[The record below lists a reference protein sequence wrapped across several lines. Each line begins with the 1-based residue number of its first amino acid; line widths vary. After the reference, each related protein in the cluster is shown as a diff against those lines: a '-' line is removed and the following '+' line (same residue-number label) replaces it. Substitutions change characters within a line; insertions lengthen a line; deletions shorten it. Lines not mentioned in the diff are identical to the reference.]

1 MSGVLGCRELMCRWR
16 LLRLVCWSVLV
27 GLLVAAEVQAAEPL
41 DAEVAD
47 AVFGTQVLSENA
59 AAIREQ
65 AALLD
70 ADQRFEFLA
79 EWVLP
84 GPRHSGFRLSGEFSQ
99 TRPAPITKSANV
111 GPDRNLVS
119 PVFDL
124 LDAAVETRHVAEL
137 RDRVAAIADSAN
149 SLQQRSRAALL
160 LMLSLEAGDREAAGA
175 SFDVIHKTALNL
187 RPRSAAELWPETLV
201 AARCLEKHPDFE
213 PLGDLLGF
221 LISPQVRQGVPGRDV
236 AWLVFVASLK
246 FEHEALARLRSSIP
260 GDNQQRAVAPLSRWV
275 RVSREMASSCGR
287 GIPEAAWQ
295 WDGVECRHLRGH
307 TEDYLFYQSP
317 LRGEFSIEADVLG
330 YATTQFLIAAELYGP
345 EKPAIL
351 TIGEFRTGSGKL
363 LIDPPLRQVN
373 KWIRLRADIKDGVN
387 RVWVNGRLVNSREVP
402 SDFEPWVAVRAW
414 SRAHG
419 AVRDLR
425 ISGQPEIPDAI
436 TLSSPGCLPGWYP
449 YHAEWI
455 GDGDAPWQTPTDSP
469 DGAQIIGI
477 RRGMPGFSL
486 ESLLRYHRP
495 LIEDG
500 SIEYEFY
507 YSPGKAMTHP
517 TLGRRTFLL
526 EPEGVRQHWITDAQ
540 FDRTSLSPDNSFPL
554 DNANQTGPLPLKP
567 DDWNSLRLSITG
579 ETVRLELN
587 GKEIVETPLHET
599 NPRHFGLFHFS
610 EQSEVRVRN
619 VVMRDDWPK
628 TLPAVEDQQL
638 AKPEASMFDAQLA
651 AFDPV
656 FDHDFARDG
665 LPEEYFEFAEGPVG
679 GRSTLTPV
687 GLQHTQLSDGQYRQ
701 STVRT
706 FLRMEGDFDVT
717 ADFTDLEIEEKQLCG
732 AELALALDG
741 GIVIGVKRR
750 WQQPNHSRLVI
761 EWALPPQEGTSTAK
775 ASQMRRFWSNIAT
788 EANSGRLRIARRG
801 DTAFVLFAET
811 DSSEFRVIASQTF
824 PELGEKT
831 AQARLTLV
839 ANQSGRTS
847 VNWKRLRIGAERVL
861 VVPDPRNPPK
871 PLLYVIDDDGSN
883 VRQLSPDIEDPE
895 IHGYASPD
903 WSPDGQWIAF
913 DGWTGRAETT
923 HCYLIRADGTGFR
936 DIGEGTMP
944 TFSPDGQRL
953 ALTWSRNGMATMDLT
968 GKDRQVVTP
977 EGWGAQWSPNG
988 KWIAYE
994 SGTRIDGSYSA
1005 NVTIID
1011 VKTKEKRTL
1020 LEGKHATRYSQIY
1033 WNTAWSRDNRRFAF
1047 KGNVKG
1053 GQTEVAITSVDGSS
1067 KGFRIVSEETFDPD
1081 MAWHPDGE
1089 HLMLTKVSQT
1099 HSGKRLFVYDL
1110 AESKLSL
1117 LESQPMDRINTHG
1130 VWSPDGKQ
1138 IVFSSRPLPGPIP
1151 WKPKQPAQPS
1161 ITNAGE

>member
-16 LLRLVCWSVLV
+16 LLRLVCWNVFV
-27 GLLVAAEVQAAEPL
+27 GLFVTAEVQAAEPL
-41 DAEVAD
+41 DAEVAA
-47 AVFGTQVLSENA
+47 AVFGTQVLSENVA
-59 AAIREQ
+59 AVREQ

-70 ADQRFEFLA
+70 ADQRFEVLA

-99 TRPAPITKSANV
+99 TRSAPITKSANV

-124 LDAAVETRHVAEL
+124 LDAAVETGRVAEL
-137 RDRVAAIADSAN
+137 RDRVAAITDSAN
-149 SLQQRSRAALL
+149 GLQQRSRAALL
-160 LMLSLEAGDREAAGA
+160 LMLGLETGDREAAGT

-187 RPRSAAELWPETLV
+187 RPRSADELWPETLV
-201 AARCLEKHPDFE
+201 AARCLERHSDFE

-221 LISPQVRQGVPGRDV
+221 LNSPQVRQSVPGHDI
-236 AWLVFVASLK
+236 AWRVFVASLG
-246 FEHEALARLRSSIP
+246 FEHEALATRRASTPSDGQPRAFRSLERWIP
-260 GDNQQRAVAPLSRWV
+260 
-275 RVSREMASSCGR
+275 VSREMASSCGR
-287 GIPEAAWQ
+287 GIPVAAWQ

-330 YATTQFLIAAELYGP
+330 YSTTQFLIGGELYGP
-345 EKPAIL
+345 GSPTELI
-351 TIGEFRTGSGKL
+351 TGVFRTGSTTQPITPKL
-363 LIDPPLRQVN
+363 QGVDQ
-373 KWIRLRADIKDGVN
+373 WIRLRSNIKDGVN

-402 SDFEPWVAVRAW
+402 PDCDPWIAIRAW

-419 AVRDLR
+419 AVRDFR
-425 ISGQPEIPDAI
+425 ISGQPEIPETI
-436 TLSSPGCLPGWYP
+436 SLSSNGRLAGWYP
-449 YHAEWI
+449 YTE
-455 GDGDAPWQTPTDSP
+455 DGVDYKGAAWQTPADSP

-500 SIEYEFY
+500 SVEYEFY
-507 YSPGKAMTHP
+507 YSPEKTMTHP

-554 DNANQTGPLPLKP
+554 DGAEQTEPLPLKP

-599 NPRHFGLFHFS
+599 NSRHFGLFHFS

-619 VVMRDDWPK
+619 VVLRGDWPK
-628 TLPAVEDQQL
+628 TLPDVEDQQL
-638 AKPEASMFDAQLA
+638 ANPTASMFDAQLA

-665 LPEEYFEFAEGPVG
+665 LPEDYFEFAAGPFP
-679 GRSTLTPV
+679 GRSNLTPD
-687 GLQHTQLSDGQYRQ
+687 GLQHTQQSDGQYRQ
-701 STVRT
+701 STIKT

-717 ADFTDLEIEEKQLCG
+717 ANFTDLEIAEKQLCG

-741 GIVIGVKRR
+741 GIVIGAKRR
-750 WQQPNHSRLVI
+750 WQQPNHSRLVV

-811 DSSEFRVIASQTF
+811 DSTEFRVIASQTF
-824 PELGEKT
+824 PELGAKT

-847 VNWKRLRIGAERVL
+847 VNWKGLRIGAEKVL

-871 PLLYVIDDDGSN
+871 LLLYVMNTDGSN
-883 VRQLSPDIEDPE
+883 LRQLSPDIEDPE

-903 WSPDGQWIAF
+903 WSPDGQWVAF

-923 HCYLIRADGTGFR
+923 HCYLIRSDGTDFR

-953 ALTWSRNGMATMDLT
+953 ALTWSLNGMATMDLN

-994 SGTRIDGSYSA
+994 SRGRVNGSYSA

-1011 VKTKEKRTL
+1011 LKTKQKRAL
-1020 LEGKHATRYSQIY
+1020 LEGEHATRYSQIY
-1033 WNTAWSRDNRRFAF
+1033 WNTSWSPNSKQIAF
-1047 KGNVKG
+1047 KGNIKG
-1053 GQTEVAITSVDGSS
+1053 GQTEIAMTSVEGSA
-1067 KGFRIVSEETFDPD
+1067 KGFRVVSEDTFDPD
-1081 MAWHPDGE
+1081 MAWHPDGNR
-1089 HLMLTKVSQT
+1089 LMLAKVSQV
-1099 HSGKRLFVYDL
+1099 HSGRRMFVYDL

-1138 IVFSSRPLPGPIP
+1138 IVFSSRPIPGPIP
-1151 WKPKQPAQPS
+1151 CKPKKPAQPS
-1161 ITNAGE
+1161 ITSAGE